1 MAKAATPVFSPAE
14 MLVIKPAIRKVW
26 NYIGMDVE
34 DACGNNNEEA
44 IEVCIDADRLTMCAD
59 EPEAD
64 ALVKAVL
71 KTADYSKVLKFLS
84 TAIPLV

>member
-34 DACGNNNEEA
+34 DACGNNNEGA
-44 IEVCIDADRLTMCAD
+44 IEVCIDADRLVSCGHS
-59 EPEAD
+59 PEAD
-64 ALVKAVL
+64 KIVTDVL
-71 KTADYSKVLKFLS
+71 KTTDYSTVLKFLS
-84 TAIPLV
+84 MAIPLV